1 MTFYK
6 VTSVAALLI
15 LLTQEC
21 HSQLSVCGQPP
32 LNTKIVGGQ
41 VASPGSWP
49 WQVSLQI
56 SGSHFCGGSLINNQ
70 WVMTAA
76 HCFGSYKPS
85 SVTVV
90 LGLQTQ
96 SGSNPNSQSRKIA
109 KGIMHPSYNSQTN
122 DNDIYLLQ
130 LASPVTF
137 TNYILPIC
145 LAASGST
152 FYNGTNSWVTGWGTT
167 SSGSNTISQD
177 LREVEVPIVGNRQC
191 NCDYGVGSIT
201 NNMMCAGLSAGGKD
215 SCQGDSGGPMV
226 SKQGS
231 YWIQSG
237 IVSFG
242 DGCALPN
249 FPGIYTRVSQYQSWI
264 NSMISSNQPGF
275 ITFTSTGTD
284 GDLSVTCAGLPPP
297 PTTAPQPVVCGQAPM
312 NTRILGG
319 NSTAGMWP
327 WMVSLQ
333 RSGSHV
339 CGGTLV
345 AVDYVLSDAN
355 CFSSSSRPS
364 DWTAVLGRLKQN
376 GSNPFEVTLNV
387 TNITLS
393 NLTGSNVAL
402 LHLGSQPTLSNYI
415 QPICLDNGQTFTVGS
430 TCWAAGWSSGR
441 GGEEVLQETQTTVVD
456 CGNLTTSS
464 SICTGSFTLDQG
476 DSGGPLMCKLGSS
489 WYQAAVLTLSTNNA
503 TNQTRATSN
512 NVFTKLS
519 TFDNF
524 LLKILGNFLSPGSS
538 SNTTTTATGGGTAH
552 SLFVLLLIFIM
563 SLHLFL

>member
-1 MTFYK
+1 LIFCFK
-6 VTSVAALLI
+6 ESFALLC
-15 LLTQEC
+15 L
-21 HSQLSVCGQPP
+21 SSVCGQPP

-76 HCFGSYKPS
+76 HCFGS

-167 SSGSNTISQD
+167 SKSSN
-177 LREVEVPIVGNRQC
+177 RFVEVEVPIVGNRQC

-297 PTTAPQPVVCGQAPM
+297 PTTAPQRKFLPC
-312 NTRILGG
+312 
-319 NSTAGMWP
+319 
-327 WMVSLQ
+327 
-333 RSGSHV
+333 
-339 CGGTLV
+339 
-345 AVDYVLSDAN
+345 
-355 CFSSSSRPS
+355 SRF
-364 DWTAVLGRLKQN
+364 VKG
-376 GSNPFEVTLNV
+376 
-387 TNITLS
+387 
-393 NLTGSNVAL
+393 
-402 LHLGSQPTLSNYI
+402 
-415 QPICLDNGQTFTVGS
+415 
-430 TCWAAGWSSGR
+430 SGR
-441 GGEEVLQETQTTVVD
+441 FNSK
-456 CGNLTTSS
+456 CGK
-464 SICTGSFTLDQG
+464 F
-476 DSGGPLMCKLGSS
+476 
-489 WYQAAVLTLSTNNA
+489 
-503 TNQTRATSN
+503 
-512 NVFTKLS
+512 
-519 TFDNF
+519 
-524 LLKILGNFLSPGSS
+524 
-538 SNTTTTATGGGTAH
+538 
-552 SLFVLLLIFIM
+552 
-563 SLHLFL
+563 